1 MHKEHVYIG
10 IGSNLGES
18 QQQISVA
25 CDAMSALAQT
35 RVLKVSSLY
44 CSKPMGPQNQPDYI
58 NAVCLIE
65 TALSPHALLAA
76 LQQIEQDNGRIRDG
90 ERWGA
95 RTLDLDILLYG
106 SETIDTDD
114 LIVPH
119 CGMSEREFVL
129 VPLFEVAPMM
139 IMPDGKPI
147 SHWVANC
154 SLDGLKR
161 LSASN

>member
-18 QQQISVA
+18 QQQINVA
-25 CDAMSALAQT
+25 CKAMSTLADT
-35 RVLKVSSLY
+35 RVLNVSSLY

-65 TALSPHALLAA
+65 TELSPHALLAA
-76 LQQIEQDNGRIRDG
+76 LQQIEKDNGRTRDG

-106 SETIDTDD
+106 SENIDTSD

-129 VPLFEVAPMM
+129 VPLFEIAPMM

-161 LSASN
+161 LSTSN

>member
-1 MHKEHVYIG
+1 MHNEHVYIG

-25 CDAMSALAQT
+25 CEAMSALAHT
-35 RVLKVSSLY
+35 RVLNTSSLY

-58 NAVCLIE
+58 NAVCHIE
-65 TALSPHALLAA
+65 TGLSPHALLAA
-76 LQQIEQDNGRIRDG
+76 LQQIEQDNGRTRDG

-106 SETIDTDD
+106 SEKIDTDD

-129 VPLFEVAPMM
+129 VPLFEIAPMM
-139 IMPDGKPI
+139 IMTDGKPI
-147 SHWVANC
+147 AHWVANC

-161 LSASN
+161 LSTSN

>member
-18 QQQISVA
+18 QQQINVA
-25 CDAMSALAQT
+25 CKAMSTLADT
-35 RVLKVSSLY
+35 RVLNVSSLY

-65 TALSPHALLAA
+65 TELSPHALLAA
-76 LQQIEQDNGRIRDG
+76 LQQIEKDNGRTRDG

-106 SETIDTDD
+106 NETIDTSD

-129 VPLFEVAPMM
+129 VPLFEIAPMM

>member
-18 QQQISVA
+18 QQQINVA
-25 CDAMSALAQT
+25 CKAMSTLADT
-35 RVLKVSSLY
+35 RVLNVSSLY

-65 TALSPHALLAA
+65 TELSPHALLAA
-76 LQQIEQDNGRIRDG
+76 LQQIEKDNGRTRDG

-106 SETIDTDD
+106 SETIDTSD

-129 VPLFEVAPMM
+129 VPLFEIAPMM

>member
-1 MHKEHVYIG
+1 MHNEHVYIG

-18 QQQISVA
+18 QQQISLA
-25 CDAMSALAQT
+25 CEAMSALPNT
-35 RVLKVSSLY
+35 RLLNTSSLY

-65 TALSPHALLAA
+65 TGLTPHELLTA
-76 LQQIEQDNGRIRDG
+76 LQQIEQDNGRTRDG

-106 SETIDTDD
+106 SETIDTTD
-114 LIVPH
+114 LTVPH
-119 CGMSEREFVL
+119 CGMPEREFVL
-129 VPLFEVAPMM
+129 VPLFEIAPMM

-161 LSASN
+161 LSTSN

>member
-18 QQQISVA
+18 QQQISLA
-25 CDAMSALAQT
+25 CEAMSALPNT
-35 RVLKVSSLY
+35 RLLNTSSLY

-65 TALSPHALLAA
+65 TGLTPHELLTA
-76 LQQIEQDNGRIRDG
+76 LQQIEQDNGRTRDG

-106 SETIDTDD
+106 SKTIDTTD
-114 LIVPH
+114 LTVPH

-129 VPLFEVAPMM
+129 VPLFEIAPMM

-161 LSASN
+161 LSTSN